1 MKYYLF
7 FMILF
12 IVGSVQGFSFDFDFS
27 NSGYTLGETVQLE
40 ILVDGILE
48 EELKNDDLTLS
59 CSGVNGR
66 FVPNLLKVDSAN
78 YYVFFNLVDYE
89 LGNCVLSFNEI
100 IYYENGFLKQMNFET
115 NFSIVEGNHST
126 IFVDPAGIVFNDF
139 SSQNFIPLSLFN
151 PNENLITVPI
161 SSDLDFIE
169 FDESV
174 NISSG
179 EFVNLELYFSEFIYN
194 NEKFGNIFLEFDDN
208 TFEIP
213 VWINIAPIDAIIPI
227 IEENVTPT
235 VEPKIEILQ
244 GLEGFNLV
252 ISGSEDK
259 SGYVLIQN
267 EGIDLELVEFE
278 LSGDVSGIVDL
289 QNDRLENFNFGDKF
303 REYIY
308 VNQEKNAESG
318 IYTGNLEIKYLG
330 EIIKLPISIEINE
343 IFINQITGF
352 NDTVISNDE
361 ENSGVNIWFIVL
373 IIFVLLGVVLFL
385 LYKKKSKKSADFLKN
400 V

>member
-1 MKYYLF
+1 VKYYLF